1 MCKQSDKA
9 ALAALIKASVK
20 HDDHMRAGWFYAQ
33 DEGGK
38 IYSYARYPEWRHT
51 ASMWVGNAIHAIAQ
65 GALLRNY
72 NTTVLSHA
80 EYLALTMPAEPP
92 AELVENVRNAEAKLR
107 RVSRQQADYL
117 QELKKHDAEKLA
129 RLNIELQL
137 AKDALAAATPAPPMP
152 TEPTEPKSRSG
163 ERASTDNIEV
173 GDTITFVGVIN
184 TAVRTSFVRGE
195 DYRVYQG
202 HTGIYI
208 RAPNGC
214 AVRGVIDN
222 HLVFIHK

>member
-20 HDDHMRAGWFYAQ
+20 HDHHMRAGWFYAQ
-33 DEGGK
+33 DAGGK

-51 ASMWVGNAIHAIAQ
+51 TGLWVGNAIHTIAQ

-80 EYLALTMPAEPP
+80 EYLELTMPAEPP
-92 AELVENVRNAEAKLR
+92 EELVENVRNAAAKLR
-107 RVSRQQADYL
+107 WVSRQQADYM
-117 QELKKHDAEKLA
+117 QKLKEHDAAKLA
-129 RLNIELQL
+129 RLNVELQL
-137 AKDALAAATPAPPMP
+137 AKAALAAATPAPPMP

-163 ERASTDNIEV
+163 ERVRTDNVRV
-173 GDTITFVGVIN
+173 GDTITFIGV
-184 TAVRTSFVRGE
+184 TDTTLRTSFVRGE

-202 HTGIYI
+202 DDGIYV

-214 AVRGVIDN
+214 AIRGGIYD

>member
-20 HDDHMRAGWFYAQ
+20 HDHHMRAGWFYAQ

-51 ASMWVGNAIHAIAQ
+51 ASMWVGNAIHTIAQ

-129 RLNIELQL
+129 RLNIELQQ

-214 AVRGVIDN
+214 AVRGVIDD